1 MNDRQYARFMAKVD
15 RTDDCWLWNGA
26 VATDGYG
33 KMNLH
38 YKYASAHRV
47 SYIHHHGTIPE
58 GLIIRHRCRNRHCVN
73 PDHLETGTRVDNMA
87 DKLRDGTDNRGEK
100 NHKAKLTA
108 EQVLKIRNRAN
119 EVQER
124 LAEEFGVSSQS
135 IGNILSQRTW
145 RHLPS

>member
-38 YKYASAHRV
+38 RKYASAHRV
-47 SYIHHHGTIPE
+47 SYIHHHGEIPE
-58 GLIIRHRCRNRHCVN
+58 GLVVRHKCRNRHCVN
-73 PDHLETGTRVDNMA
+73 PNHLEVGTRVDNMA
-87 DKLRDGTDNRGEK
+87 DKVRDGTDNRGEK
-100 NHKAKLTA
+100 NHKAKLTP
-108 EQVLKIRNRAN
+108 EQVHEIRNRAS

-135 IGNILSQRTW
+135 IRNVIAHRNW
-145 RHLPS
+145 KHV